1 MKQSFWSLTATA
13 LSASLLAA
21 CGGGGGGSAPLVVVP
36 DGARVVAAS
45 PDANVAVDNYA
56 TLAAPMVRA
65 LLGGVSNAVIDPTS
79 AGRSTA
85 QAAGVSHVA
94 APTLVG
100 RTVLSFLARVPDPAR
115 KNITAVST
123 QTIACFYGG
132 STTITVDD
140 ADNNGE
146 ISSGDS
152 IGFVA
157 FNCVDDPSLPMVNGG
172 FTMVI
177 NAVELNS
184 QDELTAL
191 DVSATFQAFAM
202 AGYGTMDG
210 SFRLWSKPESADV
223 SRVRISYLGTTVS
236 EPGGTVVY
244 NFDVDA
250 REGFTSGSY
259 EITGGIGIGGRTY
272 AITTPSR
279 LNYALGQAPSSGY
292 SSMLDAAGDAM
303 RIVARSATTFDLE
316 FVPSGSS
323 VPTAS
328 QTGLFWIDYED

>member
-1 MKQSFWSLTATA
+1 MKQPFWSLTAAA

-21 CGGGGGGSAPLVVVP
+21 CGGGGGSAPLVVVP

-45 PDANVAVDNYA
+45 ADSNVAADNYTA
-56 TLAAPMVRA
+56 LASPMVRA
-65 LLGGVSNAVIDPTS
+65 VLGGVSNAVIDPTS
-79 AGRSTA
+79 ASRATA
-85 QAAGVSHVA
+85 QAAGSSAVVA
-94 APTLVG
+94 SPTLVG
-100 RTVLSFLARVPDPAR
+100 RTVLAMLARVPDPAR
-115 KNITAVST
+115 KQVAAVST
-123 QTIACFYGG
+123 QTVPCFYGG

-146 ISSGDS
+146 ISAGDS
-152 IGFVA
+152 VGFVA
-157 FNCVDDPSLPMVNGG
+157 FNCIDDPSLPMVNGG

-184 QDELTAL
+184 QDEPTAL
-191 DVSATFQAFAM
+191 DVSATFQAFSM

-210 SFRLWSKPESADV
+210 SFRLWSKPESSEV
-223 SRVRISYLGTTVS
+223 SRVRISYLGTTVF

-250 REGFTSGSY
+250 REGFTGGSY
-259 EITGGIGIGGRTY
+259 EISGGIGIGGRTY
-272 AITTPSR
+272 SVTTPSR

-292 SSMLDAAGDAM
+292 AAMLDAAGDAM
-303 RIVARSATTFDLE
+303 RIVARSASTFDLE
-316 FVPSGSS
+316 FVPAGSS

-328 QTGLFWIDYED
+328 QTGLFWVDYED